1 MRKKSEE
8 GLVLKG
14 IVTDIDGTITD
25 SWRRIHTGAIQAI
38 RDRVDNGSEVIL
50 ASGNT
55 ACFMDALCRMIGTS
69 GSFIGENGGIYRIGY
84 GNVPVVLGDQTV
96 CRIALETL
104 VDHFRR
110 SGTELDLYSPTYRFA
125 DLAFA
130 KTVSVPEVR
139 EVLADIPVQVL
150 DTGFAIHLQAPG
162 ISKGTT
168 FTHMVAEMGLSPAG
182 FLATGDAQND
192 IDLLVSAGVGVAVG
206 NAHPDAARAA
216 DWVSKNSYG
225 EGFVEAIQRYSAY
238 FRER

>member
-130 KTVSVPEVR
+130 KIGR
-139 EVLADIPVQVL
+139 
-150 DTGFAIHLQAPG
+150 
-162 ISKGTT
+162 
-168 FTHMVAEMGLSPAG
+168 
-182 FLATGDAQND
+182 
-192 IDLLVSAGVGVAVG
+192 
-206 NAHPDAARAA
+206 AH
-216 DWVSKNSYG
+216 V
-225 EGFVEAIQRYSAY
+225 
-238 FRER
+238 